1 MAIPEQIT
9 GAMYV
14 MQRQIAELAGQQSSG
29 VATNF
34 PALQWNKVPVAM
46 FSSWFSCF
54 ATDACCCT
62 VEEEDFVAINAG
74 LFDEAF
80 GRNTRTPSTTE
91 QNDQEPR
98 RDPAHEPKDH
108 CADEPCGSGLEKLS
122 DGSMD
127 EGDFL
132 CGKRRGFGTCDL
144 LRWSSLRGQRQE

>member
-34 PALQWNKVPVAM
+34 LALQWNKVPVAM

-74 LFDEAF
+74 LFDEAC
-80 GRNTRTPSTTE
+80 GRNTRSPGETLRMS
-91 QNDQEPR
+91 PR
-98 RDPAHEPKDH
+98 TIAQMNLVAVDWRNY
-108 CADEPCGSGLEKLS
+108 
-122 DGSMD
+122 
-127 EGDFL
+127 
-132 CGKRRGFGTCDL
+132 
-144 LRWSSLRGQRQE
+144 